1 MKFSEKWLREIVDPA
16 IDSEKLSHQL
26 TMAGLEVDSVT
37 KACPE
42 FDGLF
47 VAEVKSVKKHP
58 SADKLQICEV
68 DCSDKELYT
77 IVCGAPNVKKGMRTI
92 LAKVG
97 AQLSGKPKLKSIKL
111 KGVESFGM
119 LCSASEIGLG
129 DDSDGIIE
137 LSLTEPI
144 GTPLKNIIDIMDNII
159 DLSLTPNRG
168 DCLSIYG
175 IAREVMALNK
185 IDKGNFITIEAN
197 SPKITI
203 NNERKVKVSAKTEC
217 PQYTC
222 RVIENI
228 DNTIKTPLW
237 LLEKLRRSGLRG
249 VNTIVDITNFVMLEL
264 GQPLHAFDNDQLKG
278 NIEVRFPKGKEKIK
292 LLNETEIEIN
302 TGTLLIADDS
312 GPLAMAGIMGGFDS
326 AVNEKTKNILLES
339 AFFKPEII
347 LGEARRYGL
356 HSDSSHRFERGV
368 DPQLQK
374 TAIDRATSLIQEICG
389 GKAGP
394 TTESKNEKGIPKN
407 QQITLRESQIN
418 RTLGID
424 LDEKFVT
431 DTFSRLG
438 MTCEYN
444 KEQWLVTAPSYRFD
458 ISLEADLIEELARVY
473 GYDLIATKPLTTE
486 LIIKN
491 NHSNYKIVS
500 KLREV
505 LVNRDYQEVITYS
518 FVDPNIHC
526 LLNNDGASLELVNPI
541 APEYSE
547 MRTTLLPGLVF
558 ALQRNIK
565 RQKERVRLFETGL
578 VFTGDK
584 VLNQVHHIGGII
596 YGNIYKKQW
605 DKDDLL
611 SDFYD
616 VKCDL
621 EVLLSSLVESDRIKF
636 VEGDNDILHPGQR
649 MNVYI
654 DDVKI
659 GYFGQLHPN
668 ICSNFEF
675 IKNVYAYDLN
685 IESLVGKKEIKYKK
699 ISKFPT
705 IRRDISVVVDEQV
718 KFEEISK
725 CIKKDAS
732 ELLVNLE
739 LFDLYRGEGIEKGK
753 KSLALGLTFQSI
765 RSTLKDTEVENNMHT
780 VIRGLSDRLNAK
792 LRE

>member
-1 MKFSEKWLREIVDPA
+1 MKFSEKWLREIINPA
-16 IDSEKLSHQL
+16 IDSEKLFHQL

-42 FDGLF
+42 CDGLF

-58 SADKLQICEV
+58 NADKLRICEV
-68 DCSDKELYT
+68 DCSDKDSYT
-77 IVCGAPNVKKGMRTI
+77 VVCGAPNVKKGMRTI

-137 LSLTEPI
+137 LSQVEEI
-144 GTPLKNIIDIMDNII
+144 GAPLKKVIDIEDNII

-168 DCLSIYG
+168 DCLSING
-175 IAREVMALNK
+175 IAREVMVLNK
-185 IDKGNFITIEAN
+185 IDNPNFNTTNGDLPEV
-197 SPKITI
+197 TV
-203 NNERKVKVSAKTEC
+203 NNARKVKVSVEREC
-217 PQYTC
+217 PQYIC
-222 RVIENI
+222 RVIEDI

-249 VNTIVDITNFVMLEL
+249 VNTIVDISNFVMLEL

-278 NIEVRFPKGKEKIK
+278 DIEIRFPKGKEKLK
-292 LLNETEIEIN
+292 LINETEIEIN
-302 TGTLLIADDS
+302 TETLLIADDS

-339 AFFKPEII
+339 AFFTPEII

-356 HSDSSHRFERGV
+356 HSDSSQRFERGV

-374 TAIDRATSLIQEICG
+374 TAIARATCLIQEICG

-394 TTESKNEKGIPKN
+394 TIERKNEKEIPKN
-407 QQITLRESQIN
+407 EQITLRKVQIN
-418 RTLGID
+418 RVLGID

-431 DTFSRLG
+431 DTFNRLG
-438 MTCEYN
+438 MTCEY
-444 KEQWLVTAPSYRFD
+444 KKDKWFVTAPPHRFD
-458 ISLEADLIEELARVY
+458 ISIEADLIEELARIY
-473 GYDLIATKPLTTE
+473 GYDLIVTNPPKTE
-486 LIIKN
+486 LVIKN
-491 NHSNYKIVS
+491 NHNHYEIISR
-500 KLREV
+500 LREV

-518 FVDPNIHC
+518 FVDPNIHR
-526 LLNNDGASLELVNPI
+526 LLNNDNAPLELINPI

-547 MRTTLLPGLVF
+547 MRTTLLPGLISS
-558 ALQRNIK
+558 LQHNVK
-565 RQKERVRLFETGL
+565 RQRERVRLFEIGL
-578 VFTGDK
+578 VFSGNETIK
-584 VLNQVHHIGGII
+584 QNYHIGGVI

-605 DKDDLL
+605 DKEDLL
-611 SDFYD
+611 SDFYY

-621 EVLLSSLVESDRIKF
+621 EVLLMSLLEPNRIKF
-636 VEGDNDILHPGQR
+636 VEGNNDILHPGQR
-649 MNVYI
+649 MDVYI

-675 IKNVYAYDLN
+675 TKNVYVYDLN
-685 IESLVGKKEIKYKK
+685 IESLAGKKEIKYKE
-699 ISKFPT
+699 ISKFPS
-705 IRRDISVVVDEQV
+705 IRRDISIVVDDAV
-718 KFEEISK
+718 RFEEISES
-725 CIKKDAS
+725 IKKDAS
-732 ELLVNLE
+732 DLLVNLE
-739 LFDLYRGEGIEKGK
+739 LFDIYQGEGIEKGQ

-765 RSTLKDTEVENNMHT
+765 RSTLKDEEVDNNMHT

>member
-1 MKFSEKWLREIVDPA
+1 MKFSEKWLREIVDLS

-58 SADKLQICEV
+58 NADKLQICEV
-68 DCSDKELYT
+68 DCSDKDFYT

-137 LSLTEPI
+137 LSLAEPI

-185 IDKGNFITIEAN
+185 IDKGNFNTTEAN

-278 NIEVRFPKGKEKIK
+278 NVEVRFPKGKEKLK

-302 TGTLLIADDS
+302 AETLLIADDS

-326 AVNEKTKNILLES
+326 AVNEKTKNVLLES
-339 AFFKPEII
+339 AFFEPEII
-347 LGEARRYGL
+347 LGEARRYNL

-374 TAIDRATSLIQEICG
+374 TAIDRATCLIQEICG

-394 TTESKNEKGIPKN
+394 ITENKNEKGIPKN
-407 QQITLRESQIN
+407 KQITLRESQIN
-418 RTLGID
+418 RILGID

-431 DTFSRLG
+431 DTFNRLG
-438 MTCEYN
+438 MTCEY
-444 KEQWLVTAPSYRFD
+444 KKDQWLVKAPSYRFD

-473 GYDLIATKPLTTE
+473 GYDLIATKPLITE

-500 KLREV
+500 KIREV

-526 LLNNDGASLELVNPI
+526 LLNNNDTSLELVNPI

-578 VFTGDK
+578 VFSGNKALKQD
-584 VLNQVHHIGGII
+584 HHIGGII
-596 YGNIYKKQW
+596 YGNIYIKQW

-621 EVLLSSLVESDRIKF
+621 EVLLGSLVESDRIKF

-649 MNVYI
+649 MNVCI

-675 IKNVYAYDLN
+675 IKNVYVYDLN
-685 IESLVGKKEIKYKK
+685 IESLTGKKEIKYKK

-705 IRRDISVVVDEQV
+705 IRRDISVVVDEQI

-732 ELLVNLE
+732 DLLVNLE